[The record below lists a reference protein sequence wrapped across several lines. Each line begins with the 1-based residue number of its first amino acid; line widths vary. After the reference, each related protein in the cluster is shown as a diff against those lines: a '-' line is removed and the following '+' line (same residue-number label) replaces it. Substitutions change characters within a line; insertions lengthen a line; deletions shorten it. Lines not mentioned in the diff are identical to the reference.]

1 MKRVID
7 ARFPKRRAR
16 AICSIPEEEEF
27 EDDDF
32 ALTAPAAVTESH
44 SSPSSV
50 MADIMQVSASDMREC
65 LEGALMAI
73 LPREERMKRA
83 AAAATSPVEW
93 SHVRKGLAAGP
104 PGTEELF
111 IGGDLQGFIRCAIC
125 WDYYGPP
132 PVYTIAFDYVLV
144 LGNPQLISAHSN

>member
-1 MKRVID
+1 MKGATDVYV
-7 ARFPKRRAR
+7 RFPKRRAR

-44 SSPSSV
+44 SSPPSV

-73 LPREERMKRA
+73 LPREERIKRA

-93 SHVRKGLAAGP
+93 SHVRKGFAAGP

-111 IGGDLQGFIRCAIC
+111 IGVDLQGFIRCARLRE
-125 WDYYGPP
+125 YYGPL
-132 PVYTIAFDYVLV
+132 Y
-144 LGNPQLISAHSN
+144 